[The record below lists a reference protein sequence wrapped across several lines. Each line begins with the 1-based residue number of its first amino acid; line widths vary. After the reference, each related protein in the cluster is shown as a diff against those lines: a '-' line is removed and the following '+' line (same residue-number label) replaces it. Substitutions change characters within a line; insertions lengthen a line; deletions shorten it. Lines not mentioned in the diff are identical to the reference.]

1 MASTS
6 DIKINVKFIFF
17 TCRSSNVWFSEQG
30 FGHTL
35 KPSLMK
41 TNQSVAYLVIFTQQS
56 SILTARMHHNSQKRI
71 NTSKLFWDLCDL
83 TLTQHSPIHPSPLL
97 QQLCVHNTADS
108 AVQETPPPTHPPAP
122 SPDVCHFLTSLF
134 TSAAHGAL
142 ASTTVETLPPSLTH
156 PPHVRSAAP
165 HKRLS
170 DYKYPVVSSMKTGLT
185 GWVSLKCVMGSACV
199 CAQE

>member
-1 MASTS
+1 MLCLQIMQSLIFLTRFWSYPHPEA
-6 DIKINVKFIFF
+6 IINEDKPV
-17 TCRSSNVWFSEQG
+17 SSLFN
-30 FGHTL
+30 
-35 KPSLMK
+35 K
-41 TNQSVAYLVIFTQQS
+41 QQS
-56 SILTARMHHNSQKRI
+56 SSLTARMHHNSQKRI
-71 NTSKLFWDLCDL
+71 NTSKLFCDL

-97 QQLCVHNTADS
+97 QQLCVHDTADS
-108 AVQETPPPTHPPAP
+108 AVQETPPPF
-122 SPDVCHFLTSLF
+122 PDVCHFLTSLF

-142 ASTTVETLPPSLTH
+142 ASTTVEILPPSLTH

-170 DYKYPVVSSMKTGLT
+170 DYKYPAVSSMKMKLT